1 MRDGPFH
8 FWQHF
13 AAMLRTLAVVAACVG
28 VNARPLPARPV
39 GTQPFWG
46 DSPGTTHPTPT
57 PDPPTTVKTA
67 AHNKAAAHTSAP
79 TAHQAAPKH
88 TLDDSHGH
96 TPTTKHTLADGH
108 THSSPELA
116 QPAATA
122 RAAAATARAAG
133 ATARAAAATARDNR
147 LTPHHVQLK
156 ADYEDGKHDPEE
168 SLPQLQSHPVQ
179 NGGVVGACANH
190 WRAQRACT
198 ECAAPWM
205 RNAAKERQAN
215 YSSSWK
221 SATFLYPHA
230 PKTGGSTLECATER
244 NPLQA
249 RWVNMGHTNGQ
260 IVTDCT
266 EACTFDEQPP
276 KVVVMIRE
284 PYDFWASRFLF
295 AWNCDHAKSC
305 TQYFN
310 IKSFIEFLRFVRR
323 KGDHSPWEPQSLIHR
338 NFCGQPCKHDFAF
351 HTETMQDDWIAL
363 MDKIGEPRSLLP
375 RLVNPSTR
383 TNAPAIEFT
392 SEALDII
399 HEIDA
404 NMFEEWGY
412 KKRHESFALTN
423 MTRLNIPSDDSD

>member
-1 MRDGPFH
+1 MLSSVAL
-8 FWQHF
+8 F
-13 AAMLRTLAVVAACVG
+13 AVSAAAPPQALLDSGGQLAARLADPAIATNTAALADLDEAKCPG
-28 VNARPLPARPV
+28 HPNILA
-39 GTQPFWG
+39 G
-46 DSPGTTHPTPT
+46 SPTCQEKTVKAAQAT
-57 PDPPTTVKTA
+57 PD
-67 AHNKAAAHTSAP
+67 KAAAAKP
-79 TAHQAAPKH
+79 GKAAD
-88 TLDDSHGH
+88 LD
-96 TPTTKHTLADGH
+96 
-108 THSSPELA
+108 E
-116 QPAATA
+116 
-122 RAAAATARAAG
+122 
-133 ATARAAAATARDNR
+133 
-147 LTPHHVQLK
+147 
-156 ADYEDGKHDPEE
+156 EE

-179 NGGVVGACANH
+179 LGGVVGACSNH
-190 WRAQRACT
+190 WRGERACT

-205 RNAAKERQAN
+205 RNPAKERQAKYN
-215 YSSSWK
+215 SSWK

-230 PKTGGSTLECATER
+230 PKTGGSTLECATEH

-249 RWVNMGHTNGQ
+249 RWVNMGHTTGKV
-260 IVTDCT
+260 VTDCI
-266 EACTFDEQPP
+266 EACTVDEQPP